1 MGSPIPPGVPS
12 RRLSPAPENVAV
24 ARRFVR
30 SVLDGV
36 APDLVDTAELLAGE
50 LVTNVVIHARTE
62 AEVRVW
68 GGEGRANVRVSDRRR
83 HDPAPPAHRRAG
95 TGPPGRLL

>member
-1 MGSPIPPGVPS
+1 MPS

-36 APDLVDTAELLAGE
+36 APDLVDTAELLTGE
-50 LVTNVVIHARTE
+50 LMTNVVIHARTE
-62 AEVRVW
+62 AEVRAW
-68 GGEGRANVRVSDRRR
+68 RADGRAHVRVTDQRPDRGLVPHER
-83 HDPAPPAHRRAG
+83 HPYACS
-95 TGPPGRLL
+95 GRG

>member
-24 ARRFVR
+24 ARRFVC

-36 APDLVDTAELLAGE
+36 APDLVDTAELLTGE
-50 LVTNVVIHARTE
+50 LMTNVVIHARTE
-62 AEVRVW
+62 AELRAWRADGRAHVRVTDQ
-68 GGEGRANVRVSDRRR
+68 RPDRGLVPHER
-83 HDPAPPAHRRAG
+83 HPYACSG
-95 TGPPGRLL
+95 TA

>member
-1 MGSPIPPGVPS
+1 MA
-12 RRLSPAPENVAV
+12 RNVAV

-36 APDLVDTAELLAGE
+36 APEVADTAELLAGE
-50 LVTNVVIHARTE
+50 LMTNVVIHARTE

-68 GGEGRANVRVSDRRR
+68 AVDGRAQVRVTDHPTSSNN
-83 HDPAPPAHRRAG
+83 G
-95 TGPPGRLL
+95 